1 MRYARKDFIPV
12 GLACLLGALG
22 FFGCSGPEGKAA
34 EPKAA
39 ETKVTEPKT
48 TESLTPGERKGS
60 SNSFRFVVYGDTR
73 DGHAMHRKIVA
84 LIMKQKPD
92 FVVQTGDLV
101 HTGSNAALW
110 KIYDEIT
117 GDMRQKLPVYP
128 ARGNHDV
135 GGPGYEERVTT
146 PFTSGNKLYY
156 SFDKGAS
163 HFIALAVDEASR
175 YDSKSPQYQW
185 LANDL
190 AAAKGK
196 AKQLFVFF
204 HVAPYSVGS
213 HGSDEDVQKVL
224 CPLFTKY
231 GVRAVFNGH
240 DHLYYHT
247 VRAGITYVVAG
258 GGGAPLYPVHEDQ
271 LIAGDK
277 AESVNNIVVVDV
289 KGDKIECEA
298 LRSDGSLIEHFLL
311 P

>member
-1 MRYARKDFIPV
+1 M
-12 GLACLLGALG
+12 GLACLLGAVG
-22 FFGCSGPEGKAA
+22 IVGCMAQRGKA
-34 EPKAA
+34 E
-39 ETKVTEPKT
+39 ETKKPAPKVR
-48 TESLTPGERKGS
+48 GVQKGPP
-60 SNSFRFVVYGDTR
+60 NTFRFVVYGDTR
-73 DGHAMHRKIVA
+73 DGHDMHRKLVA
-84 LIMKQKPD
+84 LILKQKPD
-92 FVVQTGDLV
+92 FVLQTGDLV
-101 HTGSNAALW
+101 HTGSNASLW

-117 GDMRQKLPVYP
+117 GEMRKKLPVYP
-128 ARGNHDV
+128 SRGNHDV
-135 GGPGYEERVTT
+135 GGPGYEERVTA

-163 HFIALAVDEASR
+163 HFIALAVDESSR

-185 LANDL
+185 LTNDL

-196 AKQLFVFF
+196 AKHIFVFF

-231 GVRAVFNGH
+231 GVRTVFNGH

-247 VRAGITYVVAG
+247 FRAGVTYVVAG
-258 GGGAPLYPVHEDQ
+258 GGGAPLYPVHEDRGM
-271 LIAGDK
+271 IPGDK

-289 KGDKIECEA
+289 KGSQVEYEA
-298 LRSDGSLIEHFLL
+298 LRSDGSLIEHFML